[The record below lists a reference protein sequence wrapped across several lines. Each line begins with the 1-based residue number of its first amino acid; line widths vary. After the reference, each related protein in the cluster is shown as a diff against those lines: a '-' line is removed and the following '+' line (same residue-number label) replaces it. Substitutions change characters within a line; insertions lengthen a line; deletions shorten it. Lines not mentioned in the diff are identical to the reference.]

1 MKKSSKVLA
10 IALAL
15 VLVFSIVGLVAC
27 NDDKENYPEPSG
39 YEVDWSNNFGTVTF
53 YNGDSLIGQGKLS
66 EHLDMAQQETLVVED
81 ETYVF
86 YSFVQLLY
94 NLSFAEFEKIDL
106 IDSND
111 VETIFPFSY
120 EQFISLIAIVGV
132 VEDGEFVQFNKMA
145 VGVKSQQTKKSDIY
159 YNIVKVVCDPIE
171 DVDYDE
177 LIAPEN
183 KTDLS
188 ALTIGDITVYNG
200 SNALFTIQKSDLAAL
215 DQYVLTITT
224 TTKGIKKFV
233 AFRFADIVEAK
244 NVTLPA
250 FTNVK
255 AANKLQQVTSLE
267 HAYILIAKV
276 DDPDGPNLNNIPRFV
291 FDPTTVSDMN
301 SDVAKNVSSI
311 ILNYEA

>member
-1 MKKSSKVLA
+1 MKKSSKFLA

-145 VGVKSQQTKKSDIY
+145 VGVKSQQMKKSDLF
-159 YNIVKVVCDPIE
+159 DPIN
-171 DVDYDE
+171 
-177 LIAPEN
+177 APN
-183 KTDLS
+183 TWHLTKMFGIVCYHRQVKLACRDTD
-188 ALTIGDITVYNG
+188 
-200 SNALFTIQKSDLAAL
+200 
-215 DQYVLTITT
+215 
-224 TTKGIKKFV
+224 
-233 AFRFADIVEAK
+233 K
-244 NVTLPA
+244 NVEITDDDSLTGKRM
-250 FTNVK
+250 TN
-255 AANKLQQVTSLE
+255 LCIVTN
-267 HAYILIAKV
+267 
-276 DDPDGPNLNNIPRFV
+276 P
-291 FDPTTVSDMN
+291 
-301 SDVAKNVSSI
+301 VAKR
-311 ILNYEA
+311 